1 MSAAPSHP
9 YPATPSPP
17 LRPRRHV
24 PPSATVM
31 ELLDRAQ
38 ASLLYASQTDQVG
51 ERYVLAHLAGLRA
64 AAAVLAARTT
74 PARSSRPRSVWE
86 VLPTLAPELTEWA
99 VFFAAS
105 ARQRAAVERGDRV
118 LPAREADD
126 LVRQAGGVTP
136 PGGTWLH
143 VYAVDLARQAQAF
156 IEVVQDALGVPRTFV
171 RPDYLAPV
179 TPLARHAGR

>member
-1 MSAAPSHP
+1 MSAV
-9 YPATPSPP
+9 PAQPWRTP
-17 LRPRRHV
+17 
-24 PPSATVM
+24 PPSATAM

-38 ASLLYASQTDQVG
+38 ASLLHASQAGEVG

-74 PARSSRPRSVWE
+74 PASSSRPRSVWE

-126 LVRQAGGVTP
+126 LVRQAEI
-136 PGGTWLH
+136 
-143 VYAVDLARQAQAF
+143 F
-156 IEVVQDALGVPRTFV
+156 IEVVQEALGVPRTLV
-171 RPDYLAPV
+171 RPGYLAAV
-179 TPLARHAGR
+179 TPLRHTSR

>member
-1 MSAAPSHP
+1 MSAV
-9 YPATPSPP
+9 PAQPWRTP
-17 LRPRRHV
+17 

-38 ASLLYASQTDQVG
+38 ASLLHASQAGEAG

-74 PARSSRPRSVWE
+74 PASSSRPRSVWE
-86 VLPTLAPELTEWA
+86 VLPTLAPERTEWA

-118 LPAREADD
+118 LPARAADD
-126 LVRQAGGVTP
+126 LVRQAEI
-136 PGGTWLH
+136 
-143 VYAVDLARQAQAF
+143 F
-156 IEVVQDALGVPRTFV
+156 IEVVQEALGVPRTLV
-171 RPDYLAPV
+171 RPGYLAAV
-179 TPLARHAGR
+179 TPLRHTSR

>member
-1 MSAAPSHP
+1 MSAV
-9 YPATPSPP
+9 PAQPWRTP
-17 LRPRRHV
+17 
-24 PPSATVM
+24 PPSTTVM

-38 ASLLYASQTDQVG
+38 ASLLHASQAGEVG

-74 PARSSRPRSVWE
+74 PASSSRPRSVWE

-126 LVRQAGGVTP
+126 LVRQAEI
-136 PGGTWLH
+136 
-143 VYAVDLARQAQAF
+143 F
-156 IEVVQDALGVPRTFV
+156 IEVVQEALGVPRTLV
-171 RPDYLAPV
+171 RPGYLAAV
-179 TPLARHAGR
+179 TPLRHTSR

>member
-1 MSAAPSHP
+1 MSAV
-9 YPATPSPP
+9 PAQPWRTP
-17 LRPRRHV
+17 

-38 ASLLYASQTDQVG
+38 ASLLHASQAGEVG

-64 AAAVLAARTT
+64 AAAVLAARIT
-74 PARSSRPRSVWE
+74 PASSSRPRSVWE
-86 VLPTLAPELTEWA
+86 VLPTLAPDLTEWA

-126 LVRQAGGVTP
+126 LVRQAEI
-136 PGGTWLH
+136 
-143 VYAVDLARQAQAF
+143 F
-156 IEVVQDALGVPRTFV
+156 IEVVQEALGVPRTLV
-171 RPDYLAPV
+171 RPGYLAAV
-179 TPLARHAGR
+179 TPLRHTSR

>member
-1 MSAAPSHP
+1 MSAV
-9 YPATPSPP
+9 PAQPWRTP
-17 LRPRRHV
+17 
-24 PPSATVM
+24 PPSATVT

-38 ASLLYASQTDQVG
+38 ASLLHASQAGEVG

-64 AAAVLAARTT
+64 AAAVLAARIT
-74 PARSSRPRSVWE
+74 PASSSRPRSVWE

-126 LVRQAGGVTP
+126 LVRQAEI
-136 PGGTWLH
+136 
-143 VYAVDLARQAQAF
+143 F
-156 IEVVQDALGVPRTFV
+156 IEVVQEALGVPRTLV
-171 RPDYLAPV
+171 RPGYLAAV
-179 TPLARHAGR
+179 TPLRHTSR

>member
-38 ASLLYASQTDQVG
+38 ASLLYASQADQVG
-51 ERYVLAHLAGLRA
+51 ERYALAHLAGLRA

-74 PARSSRPRSVWE
+74 PARSSRPRSVRE

-126 LVRQAGGVTP
+126 LVRQAE
-136 PGGTWLH
+136 
-143 VYAVDLARQAQAF
+143 AF

>member
-1 MSAAPSHP
+1 MSAV
-9 YPATPSPP
+9 PAQPWRTP
-17 LRPRRHV
+17 
-24 PPSATVM
+24 PPSATAM

-38 ASLLYASQTDQVG
+38 ASLLHASQAGEVG

-74 PARSSRPRSVWE
+74 PASSSRPRSVWE

-126 LVRQAGGVTP
+126 LVRQAEI
-136 PGGTWLH
+136 
-143 VYAVDLARQAQAF
+143 F
-156 IEVVQDALGVPRTFV
+156 IEVVQEALGVPRTLV
-171 RPDYLAPV
+171 RPGYLAAV
-179 TPLARHAGR
+179 TPLRHTSC

>member
-38 ASLLYASQTDQVG
+38 ASLLYASQADQVG
-51 ERYVLAHLAGLRA
+51 ERYVLAHLAG
-64 AAAVLAARTT
+64 
-74 PARSSRPRSVWE
+74 
-86 VLPTLAPELTEWA
+86 
-99 VFFAAS
+99 
-105 ARQRAAVERGDRV
+105 ERGDRV

-126 LVRQAGGVTP
+126 LVRQAE
-136 PGGTWLH
+136 
-143 VYAVDLARQAQAF
+143 AF

>member
-38 ASLLYASQTDQVG
+38 ASLLYASQADQVG

-74 PARSSRPRSVWE
+74 PASSSRPRSVWE

-105 ARQRAAVERGDRV
+105 ARQRAA
-118 LPAREADD
+118 DD
-126 LVRQAGGVTP
+126 LVRQAE
-136 PGGTWLH
+136 
-143 VYAVDLARQAQAF
+143 AF

-179 TPLARHAGR
+179 TPLARYAGR

>member
-126 LVRQAGGVTP
+126 LVRQAE
-136 PGGTWLH
+136 
-143 VYAVDLARQAQAF
+143 A

>member
-1 MSAAPSHP
+1 MSAV
-9 YPATPSPP
+9 PAQPWRTP
-17 LRPRRHV
+17 

-31 ELLDRAQ
+31 EWLDRAQ
-38 ASLLYASQTDQVG
+38 ASLLHASQAGEVG

-74 PARSSRPRSVWE
+74 PASSSRPRSVWE

-126 LVRQAGGVTP
+126 LVRQAEI
-136 PGGTWLH
+136 
-143 VYAVDLARQAQAF
+143 F
-156 IEVVQDALGVPRTFV
+156 IEVVQEALGVPRTLV
-171 RPDYLAPV
+171 RPGYLAAV
-179 TPLARHAGR
+179 TPLRHTSR

>member
-1 MSAAPSHP
+1 MSAV
-9 YPATPSPP
+9 PAQPWRTP
-17 LRPRRHV
+17 

-38 ASLLYASQTDQVG
+38 ASLLHASQAGEVG

-64 AAAVLAARTT
+64 AAAVLAARTR
-74 PARSSRPRSVWE
+74 PASSSRPRSVWE
-86 VLPTLAPELTEWA
+86 VLPTLAPDLTEWA

-126 LVRQAGGVTP
+126 LVRQAEI
-136 PGGTWLH
+136 
-143 VYAVDLARQAQAF
+143 F
-156 IEVVQDALGVPRTFV
+156 IEVVQEALGVPRTLV
-171 RPDYLAPV
+171 RPGYLAAV
-179 TPLARHAGR
+179 TPLRHTSR